1 MDTTDPAVR
10 RFDLSAAIKAGL
22 LGGLIF
28 LLLEMMLVAVALGG
42 SPWGPPRM
50 IAAIGMGKAVL
61 PPPATFDAGVMAVA
75 MVIHFA
81 LSAIYGIIVGM
92 FVRGRSSGTAAM
104 IGAVFGFVVYL
115 ANFYAFTAIFPW
127 FAMGRTWVSIVSHIV
142 FGLVTAAAY
151 IALASRMDR
160 GPIAAP
166 VR

>member
-1 MDTTDPAVR
+1 MDTASPAVR

-22 LGGLIF
+22 LGGLVF
-28 LLLEMMLVAVALGG
+28 MMLEMMLVAVALAG

-75 MVIHFA
+75 MVIHFV
-81 LSAIYGIIVGM
+81 LSAIYGIIVAM

-104 IGAVFGFVVYL
+104 IGAVFGLVLYL
-115 ANFYAFTAIFPW
+115 VNFYALTAIFPW
-127 FAMGRTWVSIVSHIV
+127 FAMGRTWVSILSHIV

-151 IALASRMDR
+151 VAMASRMDR
-160 GPIAAP
+160 GPIAIP